1 MSMSIDPSTNP
12 QAAIS
17 YLLQHVASVLGRQLD
32 QALQERLGIGM
43 SQFRIL
49 MILQHHPEI
58 RQRQLADHLAQTEAS
73 ISRQIKLLHQKEM
86 LITRINPAN
95 KREHIS
101 EPTAKGLRIT
111 EAAREV
117 MHEYAAPA
125 YDVLG
130 DKQQKELI
138 SLLSSIHAWT
148 CQPGKLTSCDHPF
161 GL

>member
-1 MSMSIDPSTNP
+1 MGYIIDPNSNP
-12 QAAIS
+12 QTAIG

-32 QALQERLGIGM
+32 QALQEQLGIGM

-73 ISRQIKLLHQKEM
+73 ISRQIKLLHQKDM
-86 LITRINPAN
+86 LTTRINPAN

-111 EAAREV
+111 EAAQKV

-125 YDVLG
+125 YETMS
-130 DKQQKELI
+130 DKQQREFV
-138 SLLSSIHAWT
+138 SLLRAMHAWT